1 MCRQAGI
8 YPQHRQCRNPVAVQA
23 VGKPAAPKPASLC
36 IDQCQPHRHQQQQAA
51 WREPVKI
58 AVFITAPV
66 LVDAMRPSLYAPLS
80 LLACTVL
87 ALSACKPGDTQPAQ
101 RAQDAATT
109 ANADASAAVTKAATS
124 ATTTPAGD
132 DNLNAVLWM
141 QRSEEYRA
149 VAGQTYRAAADKLDA
164 ALKQPNW
171 DALVPEER
179 GNAATG
185 LTPAVVLDVDET
197 VLDNSPYQ
205 ARLLRNGK
213 EYDELSWDQWVA
225 EKKAKP
231 IPGVVDF
238 AKAANARGITLIY
251 ISNRA
256 VHLKDATLANLRSA
270 GLPVADDS
278 VFLGLGTVVPG
289 CEQAGSE
296 KNCRRQLAGQ
306 KYRVLMQFGDQLG
319 DFVQV
324 TANTGQARGAL
335 LQQYHDWFG
344 ERWWMLP
351 NPSYGGWEPAQFNND
366 YAQPWQTRHDAK
378 RAALELAR

>member
-1 MCRQAGI
+1 MR
-8 YPQHRQCRNPVAVQA
+8 
-23 VGKPAAPKPASLC
+23 
-36 IDQCQPHRHQQQQAA
+36 
-51 WREPVKI
+51 REPAKI
-58 AVFITAPV
+58 AAFIVDPV
-66 LVDAMRPSLYAPLS
+66 PVDAMRPSLYAPLS
-80 LLACTVL
+80 LIVCTAL
-87 ALSACKPGDTQPAQ
+87 ALSACKPADTQPAPH
-101 RAQDAATT
+101 AQDATATAT
-109 ANADASAAVTKAATS
+109 ANVDASAAASKAATS
-124 ATTTPAGD
+124 STTAPAGD

-149 VAGQTYRAAADKLDA
+149 VAEQTYRAAADKLDN

-185 LTPAVVLDVDET
+185 LKPAVVLDVDET

-205 ARLLRNGK
+205 ARLLRDGK

-225 EKKAKP
+225 EKKATA

-256 VHLKDATLANLRSA
+256 VHLKDATLANLRSV

-289 CEQAGSE
+289 CEQNGSE

-378 RAALELAR
+378 RAALEVAR